1 MEYKVSIIIPVY
13 GVEKYLE
20 ECLDSVINQTYS
32 NLEIILIDDESP
44 DQCPVICDEYALKD
58 NRIKVIHKKNG
69 GAGSARNAG
78 LKICTGEYICF
89 VDSDDYVYPNY
100 VEKLVSEAVRQKA
113 EIIVSNFDYL
123 YQNKK
128 KTEKELMKT
137 NEFSSVEYLEEFL
150 INWNCS
156 LIWNKIFKKDILKS
170 LFFVEGRRIDDE
182 FFTYQAVIKAK
193 KIVQIEDCLYVYRM
207 RKSSVMNSSVSRY
220 EKMLEDQ
227 VDYFTER
234 YDKVTEKYPELKK
247 VYLENLMDNMIRWKR
262 QSADY
267 PEMKQKV
274 KKIIC
279 FYRNKILFG
288 NASITAKYI
297 FIRNIWFSNV
307 IESVPIASEE
317 DNQNLFD

>member
-1 MEYKVSIIIPVY
+1 MEYKVSIIIHIY

-137 NEFSSVEYLEEFL
+137 NEFSSAEYLEEFL
-150 INWNCS
+150 INWHCS

-274 KKIIC
+274 KKIIH

-307 IESVPIASEE
+307 TESVPVVSEE
-317 DNQNLFD
+317 DKQKLFD

>member
-1 MEYKVSIIIPVY
+1 MEYKVSIIIHIY

-137 NEFSSVEYLEEFL
+137 NEFSSAEYLEEFL
-150 INWNCS
+150 INWHCS

-247 VYLENLMDNMIRWKR
+247 VY
-262 QSADY
+262 
-267 PEMKQKV
+267 
-274 KKIIC
+274 
-279 FYRNKILFG
+279 
-288 NASITAKYI
+288 
-297 FIRNIWFSNV
+297 
-307 IESVPIASEE
+307 
-317 DNQNLFD
+317 